1 MFKNMTIRSRLI
13 SLLIFNSVLLVT
25 IGTLGL
31 YGMSKANDGLETVYN
46 DRTVALEQL
55 TNIDRLILRNRL
67 AIAVSIIT
75 PEPGFIRQQM
85 DLMDKNIETIGSIW
99 KEYMATKLTPEE
111 AKLADKFA
119 DVRKTFVV
127 EGLKAAQE
135 QLRAG
140 RIDDAKKVV
149 YEKVRPLYAPVGET
163 VDLLIKLQID
173 EAKKEYAQS
182 DSLYNTIR
190 SISLVAIVLGIT
202 LAAFVGLLITGAITR
217 SLNAA
222 VNIANRIAEGS
233 LDNKVEIERDD
244 EVGKLLTALKGMS
257 ENLQKIVKDV
267 RESAQS
273 TASASEQISAGNAN
287 LSQRTE
293 EQASSLE
300 ETASSM
306 EEMTSTVKQNAD
318 NAARANQMAEAT
330 RAQAEKGGH
339 VVGQAVTAM
348 GEINAA
354 SRKIA
359 DIISTIDG
367 IAFQTNL
374 LALNAAVEAARAG
387 EQGRGFA
394 VVATEVRNLAQRSA
408 NAAKEIKALI
418 EDSVTKVGAGSK
430 LVEQSGETL
439 NEIVVS
445 VKKVSDVVADI
456 AAASHE
462 QSSGI
467 EQVNQAIVQ
476 MDEMTQQNAALVE
489 EAAAASRSL
498 EEQAQMLSQL
508 MGFFKLGDESK
519 VGFNRP
525 AAHIAHTNH
534 TAQAHSTVARRPQL
548 KAGAATARA
557 RIERATP
564 PSSKPNGGNGEWE
577 KF

>member
-1 MFKNMTIRSRLI
+1 MFKNLTIRARLI

-25 IGTLGL
+25 IGILGL
-31 YGMSKANDGLETVYN
+31 YGMSKANDGLDTVYN
-46 DRTVALEQL
+46 DRTIALEQL
-55 TNIDRLILRNRL
+55 THIDRLILRNRL
-67 AIAVSIIT
+67 AIALSLVT
-75 PEPGFIRQQM
+75 PEASIVRSEM
-85 DLMDKNIETIGSIW
+85 DTMDKNIEQIGTIW
-99 KEYMATKLTPEE
+99 KEYMATYLTPEE
-111 AKLADKFA
+111 KKLAEKFA
-119 DVRKTFVV
+119 EVRAVFVKD
-127 EGLKAAQE
+127 GLRAAE
-135 QLRAG
+135 TDLRAG
-140 RIDDAKKVV
+140 KFAEAKQVV
-149 YEKVRPLYAPVGET
+149 IEKVRPLYQPVRDVT
-163 VDLLIKLQID
+163 NDLIKLQVD
-173 EAKKEYAQS
+173 VAKSEFDKSE
-182 DSLYNTIR
+182 SLYKIIR
-190 SISLVAIVLGIT
+190 AVSVIAIVLGIA
-202 LAAFVGLLITGAITR
+202 LAVFVGLLITGAITR

-222 VNIANRIAEGS
+222 VNIANRIAEGN
-233 LDNKVEIERDD
+233 LDNRVEIERDD
-244 EVGKLLTALKGMS
+244 EVGKLLTALKAMS
-257 ENLQKIVKDV
+257 ENLQKIVRDV

-273 TASASEQISAGNAN
+273 TASASEQISAGNTN

-330 RAQAEKGGH
+330 RSQAEKGGH
-339 VVGQAVTAM
+339 VVSQAVTAM
-348 GEINAA
+348 GEINNA

-408 NAAKEIKALI
+408 NAAKEIKTLI
-418 EDSVTKVGAGSK
+418 EDSVAKVGVGSK

-439 NEIVVS
+439 NEIVTS

-467 EQVNQAIVQ
+467 DQVNQAVVQ

-498 EEQAQMLSQL
+498 EEQAQVLTQL

-519 VGFNRP
+519 LGFNRP
-525 AAHIAHTNH
+525 VAHVTHTAHTAPTH
-534 TAQAHSTVARRPQL
+534 SPLAHRPQL

-557 RIERATP
+557 KAAASAP
-564 PSSKPNGGNGEWE
+564 AHKPNGESGEWE